1 MQNMRAVREKREQ
14 NLQQADK
21 QIDKW
26 RLANRS
32 TWTSGP
38 KENIRTFCPRIL

>member
-1 MQNMRAVREKREQ
+1 MRAVREKREQ

-26 RLANRS
+26 RLVKRS
-32 TWTSGP
+32 SWTSGP
-38 KENIRTFCPRIL
+38 QEKIRTFCPRTL